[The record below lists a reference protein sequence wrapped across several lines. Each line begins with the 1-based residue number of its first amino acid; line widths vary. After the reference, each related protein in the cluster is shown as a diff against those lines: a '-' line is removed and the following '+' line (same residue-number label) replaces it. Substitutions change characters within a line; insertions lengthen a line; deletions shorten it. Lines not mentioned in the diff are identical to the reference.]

1 MTDSTTE
8 PAPTRPI
15 TAVVG
20 NPKAG
25 SRTLSAA
32 AALAD
37 ALAGSVWGGVGSADG
52 PAGNDDVIN
61 EVIDLATIADGL
73 LAPWL
78 LSPAASAATSN
89 ARSSAVLVLA
99 TPTYKA
105 SFTGLLKLFLDVFPA
120 GSLSRTVVVP
130 LIVSA
135 GPAHRHLADLQ
146 LRPVLSEL
154 GAVIP
159 APSLLVQEAELP
171 QLDELIEAYVGQ
183 YGSLLA
189 ATVRALQPAPT
200 PPKTPQKATQH
211 D

>member
-1 MTDSTTE
+1 MTESTTGQD
-8 PAPTRPI
+8 ADHRI

-25 SRTLSAA
+25 SRTLGAA
-32 AALAD
+32 AGLAD
-37 ALAGSVWGGVGSADG
+37 ALAAAVWGTEPVPTEGRRTVTT
-52 PAGNDDVIN
+52 
-61 EVIDLATIADGL
+61 EVVDLATIADGL

-78 LSPAASAATSN
+78 LSPAGSAAVAN
-89 ARSSAVLVLA
+89 ARSADVLVLA

-171 QLDELIEAYVGQ
+171 QLDELIEAYAGQ
-183 YGSLLA
+183 YGGLLA
-189 ATVRALQPAPT
+189 GTVRALNPETTA
-200 PPKTPQKATQH
+200 KNNL
-211 D
+211 